1 MTSSSS
7 FSTLDTPLETLR
19 DVLSGFSPELSKNTC
34 PNTIIIRNPPNPL
47 AVLHDSSS
55 VLRAQGTKLSLLLL
69 NKPFTPSAIASV
81 LTSISRECLPGLMS
95 VSQISSPEMYG
106 DVIHK
111 EVHNGLRDL
120 VSAIYRLAD
129 DVEAMT
135 ADADD
140 DADALVLL
148 EDQVGNKEDILQA
161 TGQVWSVCDRLIEI
175 AKIGVVGVAMEK
187 ATEWGA
193 LIKDAIDEVEGWDPE
208 AEDDFDMEVYIEAKE
223 GESKQLVK
231 EEQKEVNG
239 IKTNGTEQPG
249 MAHGGKDTELQSNDR
264 PPSMASLQLTD
275 IHATKAKVLKLLKL
289 IRMLY
294 PALRKRRISTFPP
307 FTRTSS
313 TASLPPS
320 NQVTQFSLMLQ
331 FCSDF
336 SAAADDLA
344 DALYDKVPNLVQAKM
359 ELMSIMAGR
368 CVDEVKKGWNDE
380 EDEFTEWIT
389 KWVARVEEVGGGI
402 PEEELKSYQKESRR
416 VSWMSSLPAGGIAH

>member
-1 MTSSSS
+1 
-7 FSTLDTPLETLR
+7 
-19 DVLSGFSPELSKNTC
+19 
-34 PNTIIIRNPPNPL
+34 
-47 AVLHDSSS
+47 
-55 VLRAQGTKLSLLLL
+55 
-69 NKPFTPSAIASV
+69 
-81 LTSISRECLPGLMS
+81 MS
-95 VSQISSPEMYG
+95 VSEIFTPDVYG

-111 EVHNGLRDL
+111 EVHNGVRDL
-120 VSAIYRLAD
+120 VSAISRLAD

-135 ADADD
+135 EDADD
-140 DADALVLL
+140 DADDDADVLVML
-148 EDQVGNKEDILQA
+148 EDHVGKKEDILQV

-175 AKIGVVGVAMEK
+175 AKVGVVGVAMDK
-187 ATEWGA
+187 ANEWEA
-193 LIKDAIDEVEGWDPE
+193 LIKDAIDEVEGWDPD
-208 AEDDFDMEVYIEAKE
+208 AEDDFDMEDDSGAEE

-239 IKTNGTEQPG
+239 IKANGTEQPG
-249 MAHGGKDTELQSNDR
+249 MAHGGKDIELQSNGR
-264 PPSMASLQLTD
+264 LPLIASLQLTN

-320 NQVTQFSLMLQ
+320 NQVTQFSFMLQ

-336 SAAADDLA
+336 STAADDLA

-359 ELMSIMAGR
+359 GLMSIMAGR

-380 EDEFTEWIT
+380 EDAFTEWST
-389 KWVARVEEVGGGI
+389 KWVARVKEVGGRI
-402 PEEELKSYQKESRR
+402 PEEELKSYQEN
-416 VSWMSSLPAGGIAH
+416 PGCYG

>member
-7 FSTLDTPLETLR
+7 SSTLHTPLEILR
-19 DVLSGFSPELSKNTC
+19 DLLRGFSPELSNNAC
-34 PNTIIIRNPPNPL
+34 PNTIKIHNVPNAL
-47 AVLHDSSS
+47 ALLHDSSS

-81 LTSISRECLPGLMS
+81 LTSISSECLPGLMS
-95 VSQISSPEMYG
+95 AWEMSTPEVYG
-106 DVIHK
+106 HVIHK
-111 EVHNGLRDL
+111 EVHNGSQDL
-120 VSAIYRLAD
+120 VSAISRLAD
-129 DVEAMT
+129 DIEVMT
-135 ADADD
+135 EDADD
-140 DADALVLL
+140 DTDALL
-148 EDQVGNKEDILQA
+148 EDHVGKKEDILQV

-175 AKIGVVGVAMEK
+175 AKVGLVGVAMDK
-187 ATEWGA
+187 ATEWEA
-193 LIKDAIDEVEGWDPE
+193 LIKDAIEEVEGWDPD
-208 AEDDFDMEVYIEAKE
+208 AEDDFDMEFDSGAEE

-249 MAHGGKDTELQSNDR
+249 MAHRGKDIELQSNDR
-264 PPSMASLQLTD
+264 PPLMASLQLTD

-320 NQVTQFSLMLQ
+320 NQVTQFSFMLQ
-331 FCSDF
+331 FCGDF
-336 SAAADDLA
+336 STAADDLA

-380 EDEFTEWIT
+380 EDEFTQWST
-389 KWVARVEEVGGGI
+389 KWVARVEEVGGRI
-402 PEEELKSYQKESRR
+402 PEEELKSYQKD
-416 VSWMSSLPAGGIAH
+416 

>member
-34 PNTIIIRNPPNPL
+34 PNTIIIRNPPNAL
-47 AVLHDSSS
+47 ALLHDSSS

-69 NKPFTPSAIASV
+69 NKPFTPSAIASI
-81 LTSISRECLPGLMS
+81 LTSISTECLPGLMS
-95 VSQISSPEMYG
+95 VSQISTPEVYG

-120 VSAIYRLAD
+120 VSAIYRLAN

-135 ADADD
+135 AAADD

-148 EDQVGNKEDILQA
+148 EDQVGKKEDILRV

-175 AKIGVVGVAMEK
+175 AKVGVVGVAMDR
-187 ATEWGA
+187 ANEWEA
-193 LIKDAIDEVEGWDPE
+193 LIKDVIDEVEGWDPD
-208 AEDDFDMEVYIEAKE
+208 AEDEFDMEDDSGAEE

-231 EEQKEVNG
+231 DEQKEVNG
-239 IKTNGTEQPG
+239 IRTEQRG
-249 MAHGGKDTELQSNDR
+249 MAHGGKDIDLQSNDR

-336 SAAADDLA
+336 STAADDLA

-368 CVDEVKKGWNDE
+368 CVDEVKNGWNDE
-380 EDEFTEWIT
+380 EDEFTEWST
-389 KWVARVEEVGGGI
+389 KWVARVEEVGGRI
-402 PEEELKSYQKESRR
+402 PEEELKSYSCQP
-416 VSWMSSLPAGGIAH
+416 VG